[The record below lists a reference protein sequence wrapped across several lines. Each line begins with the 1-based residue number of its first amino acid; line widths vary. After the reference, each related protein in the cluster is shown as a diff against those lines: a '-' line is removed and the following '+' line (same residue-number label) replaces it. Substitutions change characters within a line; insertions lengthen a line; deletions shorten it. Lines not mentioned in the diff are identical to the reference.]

1 MGLFDFFK
9 RKPAPAPV
17 APSSPAPQNV
27 PDGRE
32 LLMREAEA
40 VLRADPGNDSV
51 TRLTDDLGFA
61 LERGGS
67 KRHVY
72 LHNLFAETRDMS
84 PEARRGRVLFFLQSL
99 TEDGTDD
106 EGWDEVQPRL
116 RVVVRASTANVLV
129 VPEKAELNL
138 PTAKPFLPELNLL
151 VAIDRPTSMAYV
163 GQSHL
168 ETWAVPVEEIFGAA
182 QRNLSAFSTG
192 TEVYDRSH
200 GTVLTL
206 AEGDDYAASRLC
218 IPGWLAGLRGQVEGR
233 PLAIVP
239 ERSTVLVGGDANPE
253 LIRWLAET
261 AQREYQAAP
270 RAISPAVYT
279 VDDAGA
285 VVPYLRPGREPLDRL
300 VQRGHALLRG
310 REYADQKGL
319 LETLHERAE
328 LDVFVATC
336 TLSQLE
342 GGRVVSYAVWPDGI
356 DALLP
361 HVDALI
367 VSGGQPKTPSA
378 WMALV
383 PFERARAI
391 AANLIRDGEV
401 KFGPARLR
409 VSGAFSEEQ
418 KRAFLA
424 ATTKLEE
431 LPE

>member
-17 APSSPAPQNV
+17 GPSAPAPQNV
-27 PDGRE
+27 LDPRE

-84 PEARRGRVLFFLQSL
+84 PEARQARVLFFLRSL
-99 TEDGTDD
+99 TEDGTDG
-106 EGWDEVQPRL
+106 EGWDEVQPHLRL
-116 RVVVRASTANVLV
+116 VVRPSTANTLV
-129 VPEKAELNL
+129 NPEKAELTL
-138 PTAKPFLPELNLL
+138 PMARGYLPQLNQL

-163 GQSHL
+163 GPGQL
-168 ETWAVPVEEIFGAA
+168 EGWGVGEEEVFAA
-182 QRNLSAFSTG
+182 AARNLVEFPAEV
-192 TEVYDRSH
+192 EVYDRTR
-200 GTVLTL
+200 GTILTL
-206 AEGDDYAASRLC
+206 AQGDDYAASRFL
-218 IPGWLAGLRGQVEGR
+218 IPGWLAGLAGQVQGR
-233 PLAIVP
+233 PVAIVP

-253 LIRWLAET
+253 LVRWLAET
-261 AQREYQAAP
+261 AQREFQAAT
-270 RAISPAVYT
+270 RSVSPAVYT
-279 VDDAGA
+279 VDYAGQ

-300 VQRGHALLRG
+300 VQRGHLLLLA
-310 REYADQKGL
+310 REYADQKNVL
-319 LETLHERAE
+319 DALHRRA
-328 LDVFVATC
+328 DVDLFVATC

-356 DALLP
+356 EALLP
-361 HVDALI
+361 QVDVLV
-367 VSGGQPKTPSA
+367 VSGGEPKTPSA
-378 WMALV
+378 WTALV
-383 PFERARAI
+383 PFARAREI
-391 AANLIRDGEV
+391 AADQIRDGEV

-424 ATTKLEE
+424 ASIKLEE